1 MAWQDNF
8 NELYKTEFPLQN
20 SKYFKFAIEEH
31 KKKGTLQMN
40 IRIFQHA
47 KTEGGYEGPT
57 KNGVTL
63 AVTNKEDLEKLQKAF
78 NDYFDKVKEYM

>member
-1 MAWQDNF
+1 
-8 NELYKTEFPLQN
+8 
-20 SKYFKFAIEEH
+20 
-31 KKKGTLQMN
+31 MN